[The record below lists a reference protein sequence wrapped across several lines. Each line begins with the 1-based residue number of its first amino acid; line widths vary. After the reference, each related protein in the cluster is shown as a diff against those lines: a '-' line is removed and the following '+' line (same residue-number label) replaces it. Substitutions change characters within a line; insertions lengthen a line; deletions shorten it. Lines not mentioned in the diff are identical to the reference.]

1 VTRVGDVNQ
10 KVPSLVN
17 LAGSPTLAYT
27 GTEVSPSLTILGST
41 TPPTY
46 SYRGVDG
53 TSYGPSSNAPTTRGR
68 YELTVTTADDATWSG
83 TTNKFYYSVG
93 TFNAFKDFWWN
104 RTNGQSAWIDPA
116 QALAQGRGQG
126 TPTAPNAWSYG
137 LIDCGAGKID
147 APNVDLNFRPL
158 VGYAHN
164 PNSPSWTYHDGNPA
178 GTRVSWIATN
188 SNNAVL
194 ALAPSAGTEGADGS
208 AATVRW
214 TAPAAGT
221 YRFQGSFVSLSTD
234 SMSVA
239 IQTVGNNTEPNSTFL
254 SRTNVAPGA
263 SQSFDIVQA
272 LEESQTVTWVVGSD
286 GVSTGDVMLLS
297 ASVYDVA
304 GGNLQTPTITWT
316 NPAAI
321 TYGTP
326 LSATQLNATSSAAG
340 TFTYNPASG
349 AILDVGTNTLTAVF
363 TPSDLATYNSTT
375 NTVSLVVNPVAPA
388 GPTFS
393 SAYPGKALDETA
405 PNGLKYLMNYA
416 FGGNSTIPPQLPVQD
431 TSDPT
436 KLTLYAFVRTNDNTV
451 TVVGETGTTLTS
463 WNTNAPVAGVR
474 TTDQTGAPDGTE
486 RRAFTVNASGDRLF
500 LRLKATQ

>member
-1 VTRVGDVNQ
+1 
-10 KVPSLVN
+10 
-17 LAGSPTLAYT
+17 
-27 GTEVSPSLTILGST
+27 
-41 TPPTY
+41 
-46 SYRGVDG
+46 
-53 TSYGPSSNAPTTRGR
+53 
-68 YELTVTTADDATWSG
+68 
-83 TTNKFYYSVG
+83 
-93 TFNAFKDFWWN
+93 
-104 RTNGQSAWIDPA
+104 
-116 QALAQGRGQG
+116 
-126 TPTAPNAWSYG
+126 
-137 LIDCGAGKID
+137 
-147 APNVDLNFRPL
+147 
-158 VGYAHN
+158 
-164 PNSPSWTYHDGNPA
+164 
-178 GTRVSWIATN
+178 
-188 SNNAVL
+188 
-194 ALAPSAGTEGADGS
+194 
-208 AATVRW
+208 
-214 TAPAAGT
+214 
-221 YRFQGSFVSLSTD
+221 
-234 SMSVA
+234 
-239 IQTVGNNTEPNSTFL
+239 
-254 SRTNVAPGA
+254 
-263 SQSFDIVQA
+263 
-272 LEESQTVTWVVGSD
+272 
-286 GVSTGDVMLLS
+286 MLLS
-297 ASVYDVA
+297 ANVHDVA

-321 TYGTP
+321 TFGTA
-326 LSATQLNATSSAAG
+326 LSATQLNAISSAPG
-340 TFTYNPASG
+340 TFAYNPASG

-375 NTVSLVVNPVAPA
+375 NTVSLVVNPVAPS